1 MMLRPNVLLLY
12 VLADSICFF
21 GAIASVLYGYT
32 EKRAVREIL
41 VSLLMILFGIWMLI
55 GV

>member
-1 MMLRPNVLLLY
+1 MLKPDMLLLY
-12 VLADSICFF
+12 AFADSVCFF

-32 EKRAVREIL
+32 GKRSIREIL
-41 VSLLMILFGIWMLI
+41 VSLLIILFGVWMLI